1 MFSVSTHSRARVLLI
16 EANGVSLLRWQRGS
30 LRLFAQ
36 YTQNP
41 ADFTRFENL
50 LHTESKVPFI
60 IVMDCIEE
68 DFRLETFAHVTGAD
82 RVKML
87 ERKLSFAFRSTPY
100 KIARVVG
107 REKDGRKDDRVLLTA
122 LTKAELVDPW
132 ITRILK
138 EKLAILSVTSAAYMM
153 ELLAVSLKL
162 KAKPHVLL
170 VNIEAG
176 TGMRQ
181 TYLQKGRVI
190 FSRLTPITERQQD
203 DLQGML
209 QQQSVQTRKYLE
221 RIKQIP
227 YDTLLPV
234 HVLCFRDIGF
244 EPGLAAEADLL
255 SFQVSQLEALVP
267 GGSLMLGDMT
277 PGPLSVSIVQ
287 ALRGKGLN
295 NVYAQLAQRRF
306 HLLNNMSKAMYASA
320 AAIVL
325 SVGAFVAPPISET
338 LTLWNQEAETLQR
351 TQPLMQQYEQL
362 RASFPETPIESS
374 TMALVVETHDTLLSQ
389 AHDPREML
397 QAIGLVLLSIP
408 RIGLSEIEWELL
420 PIPLTPEEQLALPLL
435 EDTPG
440 APLRL
445 ALLSGRTEL
454 KATVSG
460 SVLGAEDFRTAREDM
475 LSFISQLETTYG
487 YRINQLEMPI
497 EVRSDIAVTT
507 LVGDEEVSARFRL
520 EVIKSPVQQE
530 LP

>member
-1 MFSVSTHSRARVLLI
+1 MFKLSAQSRARVLLI
-16 EANGVSLLRWQRGS
+16 EANGVTLLRWQRGS

-36 YTQNP
+36 YSQS
-41 ADFTRFENL
+41 AEDFVRFENL

-68 DFRLETFAHVTGAD
+68 DFRLESFAHVTGAD

-122 LTKAELVDPW
+122 LTKPELVDPW
-132 ITRILK
+132 IARILK
-138 EKLAILSVTSAAYMM
+138 EKLAILCVTSAAYMM
-153 ELLAVSLKL
+153 ELLAVSLQL
-162 KAKPHVLL
+162 KSLPHVLL

-190 FSRLTPITERQQD
+190 FSRLTPITERNQD
-203 DLQGML
+203 DMQGML

-234 HVLCFRDIGF
+234 HVLAFHELNF
-244 EPGLAAEADLL
+244 EPAEAATSDLL
-255 SFQVSQLEALVP
+255 SFKVSQVEALVP
-267 GGSLMLGDMT
+267 NESLLLEDLA
-277 PGPLSVSIVQ
+277 PGPLSVSLVQ
-287 ALRGKGLN
+287 AMRGKGLN
-295 NVYAQLAQRRF
+295 NVYAQPAQRRF
-306 HLLNNMSKAMYASA
+306 HLLNNMTKAMYASA
-320 AAIVL
+320 ATILL
-325 SVGAFVAPPISET
+325 SVVVFVAPTISET
-338 LTLWNQEAETLQR
+338 ISLWEQEADTLQR

-374 TMALVVETHDTLLSQ
+374 TMALVAETHDLLLSQ
-389 AHDPREML
+389 VHDPQEML
-397 QAIGLVLLSIP
+397 QAIGSVLLTIP
-408 RIGLSEIEWELL
+408 RIKLSEIEWELL
-420 PIPLTPEEQLALPLL
+420 PLPPTPEELAAFGGFTESTLSPLQ
-435 EDTPG
+435 T
-440 APLRL
+440 AVL
-445 ALLSGRTEL
+445 AGRTEL

-475 LSFISQLETTYG
+475 LSFISQLETSHG

-497 EVRSDIAVTT
+497 EVRADIAVTT
-507 LVGDEEVSARFRL
+507 LVGDDEVSARFLL
-520 EVIKSPVQQE
+520 EVIKRPVQEESQ
-530 LP
+530 